1 VHVTAALV
9 RHAKYR
15 LMQLRFVTAL
25 GAAEYV
31 RVQAWHEATL
41 PHCPLHPTGG
51 CSFRRNG
58 TYGRVDPPGTRVPRW
73 YCPEGHCTFSLLA
86 DCFAARLP
94 GSLTELE
101 QVVVEAEQAAS
112 LEAAANRVRTDDI
125 ALPGAL
131 RWTRR
136 RLQQVHPILEILIA
150 LIPQLWGCQPTISAL
165 RRWLQGDNVLPQL
178 RELAGAYLHR
188 LPPPLG
194 FACVWPR
201 GGADGP
207 IQHDK
212 GPDPPLAMS

>member
-1 VHVTAALV
+1 
-9 RHAKYR
+9 
-15 LMQLRFVTAL
+15 
-25 GAAEYV
+25 
-31 RVQAWHEATL
+31 
-41 PHCPLHPTGG
+41 
-51 CSFRRNG
+51 
-58 TYGRVDPPGTRVPRW
+58 VPRW

-136 RLQQVHPILEILIA
+136 RLRQVHSILEILIA
-150 LIPQLWGCQPTISAL
+150 LIPQLWGCQPTVCAL
-165 RRWLQGDNVLPQL
+165 RRWLQGDSVLPQL

-194 FACVWPR
+194 FACAWPR
-201 GGADGP
+201 GGADGDP

>member
-1 VHVTAALV
+1 
-9 RHAKYR
+9 
-15 LMQLRFVTAL
+15 M
-25 GAAEYV
+25 
-31 RVQAWHEATL
+31 
-41 PHCPLHPTGG
+41 
-51 CSFRRNG
+51 
-58 TYGRVDPPGTRVPRW
+58 PRW

-94 GSLTELE
+94 GSLVELE

-136 RLQQVHPILEILIA
+136 RLRQVHQILEILIA
-150 LIPQLWGCQPTISAL
+150 LIPQFWGCKPTVGAL
-165 RRWLQGDNVLPQL
+165 RRWLQCDSVLPQL
-178 RELAGAYLHR
+178 RELAATYLHR

-194 FACVWPR
+194 FV
-201 GGADGP
+201 GARRVCGAEGNP

-212 GPDPPLAMS
+212 GPDPPQSMS